1 MSKNNEISSL
11 SPYELEIPPWKIFLI
26 SKNKTLMI
34 KIYKFITNELFENE
48 FELNNLHKN
57 KLLMSKLNIKEIID
71 FIIVLSKQNNIS
83 IIENKDKLT
92 FSLISTLVNHENVD
106 LILDKKQSE
115 EIIKLI
121 ISQNIILKEEYE
133 KIKKENNILIQKN
146 SEEIKI
152 LENKIKDLEDKIFNI
167 NNKNKIQLTKC
178 NLHLLNVITGAHTKI
193 ITSVSIFPSGNFI
206 SVSKDKTIKIWD
218 NKEFHC
224 IQTIRDAHSK
234 GIAFVNIKDD
244 FNFITSSADCDIK
257 IWIKKENSFF
267 EFEKIEHAHS
277 ANVGKIIYCQNGN
290 IISCSKD
297 GMIKIWEK
305 KTNKYENI
313 YFFDE
318 KINCNNYLFSILFIQ
333 SKNLLIAS
341 GDERTI
347 ILNLTNKELY
357 QSYENVVCETWNALD
372 KINDDKIIVG
382 GGNDKIIKIITISNH
397 SIEDIPI
404 DFECYGICSFE
415 EKGIFLICGKS
426 KDISVYRS
434 DNYSNILT
442 FKKAH
447 NGMIVG
453 LQKMNNGLIISY
465 SGEEK
470 DNSNANIKIWILKN

>member
-1 MSKNNEISSL
+1 MSNEKESIKPLEDQWELLLIPKNEKIIIYILKLNSYEIFGEEFTI
-11 SPYELEIPPWKIFLI
+11 EL
-26 SKNKTLMI
+26 
-34 KIYKFITNELFENE
+34 
-48 FELNNLHKN
+48 LHKN
-57 KLLMSKLNIKEIID
+57 RLLLSSRTIQEIFDFIYSLNKNNQILIKETKQNLSFILKSTFETIPDVELTLIKKNTNSEEVINLLINELLKIKNEKKEGKDYEKEISNLKEEISFLKKKVEEIEKKLDENKNIKE
-71 FIIVLSKQNNIS
+71 
-83 IIENKDKLT
+83 
-92 FSLISTLVNHENVD
+92 
-106 LILDKKQSE
+106 
-115 EIIKLI
+115 
-121 ISQNIILKEEYE
+121 
-133 KIKKENNILIQKN
+133 
-146 SEEIKI
+146 
-152 LENKIKDLEDKIFNI
+152 
-167 NNKNKIQLTKC
+167 KIQLETC
-178 NLHLLNVITGAHTKI
+178 NLTLLNIISNSHSKI
-193 ITSVSIFPSGNFI
+193 ITSIQVFPCGNFI
-206 SVSKDKTIKIWD
+206 SVSKDRSIKIYD
-218 NKEFHC
+218 YNNFNQLQ
-224 IQTIRDAHSK
+224 IINNAHNK
-234 GIAFVNIKDD
+234 GIAYVSIKDD